1 MKRFII
7 AFVPI
12 LALAG
17 LIGWS
22 LNRNGEAAAAQLKV
36 RDMRRNAAPMVAVA
50 PVTRQ
55 DIVHKFEA
63 MGGIEAPFNLKLAP
77 KVPGRI
83 EFLQVREGD
92 HVVVG
97 QALVRIDPTE
107 VEADVRAKAAALAE
121 SRHRLAQAQLTE
133 NTVTVGVG
141 TQIDE
146 KKAAVATAQILLKQA
161 QQNYE
166 NLLATSKANIEDT
179 EGRVRNA
186 EATIAN
192 MEAAIR

>member
-7 AFVPI
+7 ALVPI

-17 LIGWS
+17 LIGWR
-22 LNRNGEAAAAQLKV
+22 LNKNGETAAAQSKV
-36 RDMRRNAAPMVAVA
+36 RDMRRKAAPMVSVA

-55 DIVHKFEA
+55 DIVHKFEG
-63 MGGIEAPFNLKLAP
+63 MGSIEAPFNLKLAP
-77 KVPGRI
+77 KVPGRV

-92 HVVVG
+92 HVTVG
-97 QALVRIDPTE
+97 QELVRIDPTE

-121 SRHRLAQAQLTE
+121 ARHRLAQAQLTE
-133 NTVTVGVG
+133 NSVTVGVG

-146 KKAAVATAQILLKQA
+146 KKAAVATAQVILKQV
-161 QQNYE
+161 QQNYD
-166 NLLATSKANIEDT
+166 NLVASSRANVEDT